1 MTKTAYDVTKHILV
15 PKHAKASEKE
25 VKEVLEKFHI
35 TELQLP
41 RILVSDPAIQ
51 HLDVKEDDII
61 KITRPSPTAGETTFY
76 RRVVTG

>member
-1 MTKTAYDVTKHILV
+1 MKTAYDVTKHILV

-25 VKEVLEKFHI
+25 IKDVLDKFQI
-35 TELQLP
+35 TASQLP

-51 HLDVKEDDII
+51 HLDVKEDDVV